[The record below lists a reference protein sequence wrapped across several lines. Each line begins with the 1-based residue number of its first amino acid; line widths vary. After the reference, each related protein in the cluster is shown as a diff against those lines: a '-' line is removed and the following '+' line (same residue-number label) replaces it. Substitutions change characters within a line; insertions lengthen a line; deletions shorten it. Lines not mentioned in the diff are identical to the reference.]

1 MLVKVRRRTANFYVL
16 LVIFVSA
23 VTARIYS
30 VPPREQVKNVFGS
43 KYLQRRQSF
52 DYNDFGN
59 SIEDDFVSD
68 ALHKV
73 YPEYIPDRVTKPP
86 PKLIKSNFG
95 SYNND

>member
-16 LVIFVSA
+16 LLIFVSA

-30 VPPREQVKNVFGS
+30 APPREQVKNVFGS

-68 ALHKV
+68 ALQEV
-73 YPEYIPDRVTKPP
+73 YPEYIPGRVTKPP
-86 PKLIKSNFG
+86 PKLMKAHFG
-95 SYNND
+95 GYNKD